1 MVAQPVLPQLGT
13 EITGLDDPSFNKVGK
28 LSAEQRKEKIHRY
41 MKKRNERNFSKKIK
55 VFVLNHHNRIKPV
68 VIHIPICSHVF
79 FVIFCCSMHVGRRW
93 QIVVQ
98 ELEEDLQRMMNLVN
112 QIDKP
117 VQAIMKM
124 MMMM

>member
-55 VFVLNHHNRIKPV
+55 VFVLNHHNRIKPYNTDLFKYFGYIFV
-68 VIHIPICSHVF
+68 VVC
-79 FVIFCCSMHVGRRW
+79 M
-93 QIVVQ
+93 
-98 ELEEDLQRMMNLVN
+98 
-112 QIDKP
+112 
-117 VQAIMKM
+117 
-124 MMMM
+124 